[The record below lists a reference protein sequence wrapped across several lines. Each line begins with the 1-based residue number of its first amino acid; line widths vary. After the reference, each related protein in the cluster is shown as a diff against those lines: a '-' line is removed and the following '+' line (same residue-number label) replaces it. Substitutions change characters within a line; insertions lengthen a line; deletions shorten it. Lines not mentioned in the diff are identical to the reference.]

1 MLQVSGVTKS
11 YGDNTIL
18 DNVSFIVN
26 PGDRLG
32 LIGPNGCGKTTLLRI
47 IAGQERPDGGS
58 IRFSPPDLRMGF
70 LQQGLIFAEGE
81 RVAGLLGAAAS
92 AADEAEREVARLAQT
107 LATSEGAERVRL
119 MRAYSQAL
127 ADLETLTAAQT
138 SAHDAEAALAGL
150 GLGGVPLHAPVATL
164 SGGQK
169 TRLGLARLLLHTPGL
184 LLLDEPTNHLDIQ
197 ALQWLEEWLRG
208 FRGAALIVSHDRTF
222 LDRSVTGILELDS
235 ATHRVSEYAGN
246 YSDYVAE
253 WERSH
258 AKQWAQWRD
267 EQAEIRRMRQD
278 IARTKEQ
285 ALGVERTTTARTP
298 GPRRI
303 AKKVARKALSREKK
317 LERYLGSD
325 DRAEKPRLSWQMK
338 LEFADAP
345 ATGQD
350 VLALENVSAGYG
362 GAPLFADVS
371 DILRAGER
379 VAMIGPNGCGKTT
392 LLRVIAGELSPMA
405 GRVRLGSNVRLGYYA
420 QEQENQ
426 DSEATPLD
434 IIRDVAPMDETEA
447 RAFLHYFLFEGD
459 DVFVPVGDL
468 SYGERARLALARMA
482 ASGCNF
488 LLLDEPV
495 NHLDIPSRARFEQ
508 ALAAYEGTVLA
519 VVHDRYFI
527 RRFATRVWRLSG
539 GALTSH
545 VDLDAALK
553 GT

>member
-1 MLQVSGVTKS
+1 MTMLQVSGVTKS

-107 LATSEGAERVRL
+107 LATSEGAERARL

-169 TRLGLARLLLHTPGL
+169 TRLGLARLLLHNPGL

-222 LDRSVTGILELDS
+222 LDRTVTGILELDS

-267 EQAEIRRMRQD
+267 
-278 IARTKEQ
+278 
-285 ALGVERTTTARTP
+285 
-298 GPRRI
+298 
-303 AKKVARKALSREKK
+303 
-317 LERYLGSD
+317 
-325 DRAEKPRLSWQMK
+325 
-338 LEFADAP
+338 
-345 ATGQD
+345 
-350 VLALENVSAGYG
+350 
-362 GAPLFADVS
+362 
-371 DILRAGER
+371 
-379 VAMIGPNGCGKTT
+379 
-392 LLRVIAGELSPMA
+392 
-405 GRVRLGSNVRLGYYA
+405 
-420 QEQENQ
+420 
-426 DSEATPLD
+426 
-434 IIRDVAPMDETEA
+434 
-447 RAFLHYFLFEGD
+447 
-459 DVFVPVGDL
+459 
-468 SYGERARLALARMA
+468 
-482 ASGCNF
+482 
-488 LLLDEPV
+488 
-495 NHLDIPSRARFEQ
+495 
-508 ALAAYEGTVLA
+508 
-519 VVHDRYFI
+519 
-527 RRFATRVWRLSG
+527 
-539 GALTSH
+539 
-545 VDLDAALK
+545 
-553 GT
+553 